1 MKIPTLTLKG
11 QTTEWAM
18 TKKWQRRAEGGGW
31 IGEEE
36 EDEEG
41 PRRKRGEPWLV
52 KAKIYANTIG

>member
-41 PRRKRGEPWLV
+41 AATETWGAV
-52 KAKIYANTIG
+52 IGQS

>member
-1 MKIPTLTLKG
+1 M
-11 QTTEWAM
+11 TE
-18 TKKWQRRAEGGGW
+18 QRAEGGGW

-41 PRRKRGEPWLV
+41 AATERGEPWLV